1 MNHIE
6 TIYGEIKR
14 IGDGEFILVAPRDD
28 PKGIGCALGVMPWD
42 GRHTVI
48 VTERLEAWGTDAWR
62 DYWVMFPLE
71 AGKLYP
77 LAYYRCT
84 ARSAEWGEVRGG
96 KPEDQEVIGSHHH
109 CSGAPGRQRLLRISS
124 TEDTIHIGWGDQTTS
139 LRLHHT
145 GRLVHYC
152 EASVVKVKVTQG
164 GRA

>member
-1 MNHIE
+1 MSQIE
-6 TIYGEIKR
+6 TVYGEIKR
-14 IGDGEFILVAPRDD
+14 IGDGEIILAAPRNAPD
-28 PKGIGCALGVMPWD
+28 GIGCALGVMPWD

-77 LAYYRCT
+77 LAYFRCT

-96 KPEDQEVIGSHHH
+96 KPEDQVILGTISRD
-109 CSGAPGRQRLLRISS
+109 GIPGRQQLLRISA
-124 TEDTIHIGWGDQTTS
+124 TEDTVHIGWGADTLS
-139 LRLHHT
+139 LRLRHT

-152 EASVVKVKVTQG
+152 EASIVKVKVTQG
-164 GRA
+164 GR